1 MGPGPDARERGP
13 PGPPCAPVPPGQ
25 KPASTDRRH
34 RPTEA
39 AILSSSRLPNT
50 RTAAPRRRR
59 DGAPGRGVDGDSA
72 LPAASQ
78 SGRRAA
84 SLELLEHGK
93 LTPVGVDPDR
103 DCGPGPPWRRAP
115 AGARAVVT
123 SGCLG
128 SPQGCLKWEEPGSGH
143 ACCRGPRC
151 PRDGI
156 LGQLL
161 PVSALAPVCGL
172 HVSHVSSR
180 VLCRARGRG
189 SISPG
194 VIKRVQQTRLCP
206 ARRPS

>member
-128 SPQGCLKWEEPGSGH
+128 SPQGRLKWEEPGSGH
-143 ACCRGPRC
+143 ACRRGPRC
-151 PRDGI
+151 PQGTGF
-156 LGQLL
+156 LANSCPCLL
-161 PVSALAPVCGL
+161 W
-172 HVSHVSSR
+172 
-180 VLCRARGRG
+180 
-189 SISPG
+189 
-194 VIKRVQQTRLCP
+194 RLCAGCTCP
-206 ARRPS
+206 MSAAVCCAVREAEAASPPV